1 MQEGAI
7 GGTITAMLAMAE
19 RLTPPRRFAEDHAAY
34 LGSLREQASA
44 AIAVDEAV
52 EAEDLPHVHLRM
64 AELNANAAI
73 MLVSISNEFCT
84 LLAPPRSASA
94 GQQDDPTPML
104 CNGDPLPGG
113 EYGEATIATPRP
125 PSFEPLW
132 RPRRGL
138 RVGRML
144 QASEHEGFDSPPQ
157 SWARLRAKYPT
168 CPRRTPLRSRGA
180 GSSGP
185 GPRRNRGSSRT
196 GRGWP
201 RCRACRCRPSP

>member
-1 MQEGAI
+1 LRRLIPLSATLALLVLLSSCSGDDSTPTPDAPADSEAAYVEELQA
-7 GGTITAMLAMAE
+7 ITAV
-19 RLTPPRRFAEDHAAY
+19 LTESLEPTNLLIGPPFPRFAPDEIQAQVAFTAMAY

-44 AIAVDEAV
+44 AIPVDEAV
-52 EAEDLPHVHLRM
+52 EAEDLPHVHLRT

-94 GQQDDPTPML
+94 GQQDDPAPML

-157 SWARLRAKYPT
+157 SWA
-168 CPRRTPLRSRGA
+168 
-180 GSSGP
+180 
-185 GPRRNRGSSRT
+185 
-196 GRGWP
+196 
-201 RCRACRCRPSP
+201 